1 MEFLGSLP
9 CDQKLSI
16 VTLVG
21 PINAGKSA
29 LANRLVDIKGEGGF
43 TLRPEDPNP
52 TPESLKVAATNGI
65 MLWTRP
71 MQQKDGSQMLI
82 LDMQGLPPPTPAQS
96 STALMRSPRTSA
108 LRSPRGALNR

>member
-21 PINAGKSA
+21 PVNAGKSA
-29 LANRLVDIKGEGGF
+29 LANRLVDNKGEGGF
-43 TLRPEDPNP
+43 ALRPEDPNP
-52 TPESLKVAATNGI
+52 TPESLKVATTNGI

-71 MQQKDGSQMLI
+71 I
-82 LDMQGLPPPTPAQS
+82 
-96 STALMRSPRTSA
+96 
-108 LRSPRGALNR
+108 